1 MLLMARGPVGVKLMP
16 FLRLS
21 AVLIFS
27 SQILSPSWAQNGDT
41 ARLPYPKGSQ
51 ITFQWDY
58 SCLDSRRCSF
68 DCPERRGAS
77 HVTKLSILLGTIP
90 LGGKDTPAILYD
102 FATTEIPRGSGFTLM
117 FGLSTLS
124 CQVNGMTL
132 DYSGPAKAPASD
144 TDLIA
149 GTAK

>member
-1 MLLMARGPVGVKLMP
+1 MR

-27 SQILSPSWAQNGDT
+27 SQILSPSWAQNGDA

-58 SCLDSRRCSF
+58 SCPDSRRCSF
-68 DCPERRGAS
+68 ECPERRGAG
-77 HVTKLSILLGTIP
+77 HVTKLSIFLGAIP
-90 LGGKDTPAILYD
+90 LGGKDTPAIFYD
-102 FATTEIPRGSGFTLM
+102 FATTEIPRGNGFTLSV
-117 FGLSTLS
+117 GLSTLS

-132 DYSGPAKAPASD
+132 DYSGPAKTPASD

-149 GTAK
+149 GTPK